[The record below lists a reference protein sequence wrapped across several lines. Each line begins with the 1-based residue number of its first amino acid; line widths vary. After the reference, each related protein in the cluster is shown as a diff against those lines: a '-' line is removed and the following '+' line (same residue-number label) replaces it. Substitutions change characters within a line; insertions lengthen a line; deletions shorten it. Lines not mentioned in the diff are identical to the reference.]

1 MNQGSS
7 ASLRRKVL
15 LPIFLGALAFAV
27 LALVAVAALFHF
39 GPDWAKALDVGFY
52 ALVLGGCAAVGLA
65 WVLFLAVAYRALTR
79 HILRPLDRIERQLSE
94 AGGQFHEIDLGE
106 SAGDQIGMVAES
118 FNRSLRDLRESQ
130 RQVATLMSNLPGMAY
145 RCRNDPEWTMDFV
158 SEGAKAIT
166 GYSAEELIG
175 SKVVAF
181 GQLVLREDAQAVW
194 DTVQAAVRHG
204 EPFEVSYRIITA
216 IGEMRWVWERG
227 RGVFS
232 EQGELLALE
241 GLITDVTTLKHAEGE
256 LRARGRLLGLAGQ
269 AAHFGGWSYNL
280 ARQRLVWSD
289 EMRGILEVH
298 PEFKPS
304 WSGWLECCAPEY
316 REHMAKV
323 FAACAHEAVPFDEEI
338 EVITAQGQRLWVRC
352 IAEANV
358 DSAGTVIGVEGG
370 FQDITEKQRA
380 RELEAKARQQE
391 QLQLLL
397 DTAPVGV
404 AISVDS
410 IIRFVN
416 PRMKELTSIQEGSHA
431 QDIYAVPGDRERMLA
446 LLAKNEIVRDLEI
459 AFRSPDG
466 TPRDYLTTFLRT
478 EYEGRPGVL
487 AWVVDIGK
495 LKEAETSLVH
505 AKELAEEATKA
516 KSDFLANMSHE
527 IRTPMNT
534 ILGMSHLALKT
545 RLDRRQRNYLEKVTQ
560 AADGL
565 LRVIDE
571 ILDYSKIEAGKL
583 NVEAVL
589 FWMDGVFEG
598 VGDQMILQAEQ
609 KAIELIFDLSPAVPE
624 SLIGDPTRLRQV
636 LLNLGSNAMKFTA
649 KGEVVFGAEVLAET
663 EHEIALHFWVRDTGI
678 GISEEQQ
685 AKLFQSFSQA
695 DTSTTRQYGGT
706 GLGLAISKRLVELM
720 GGRIWV
726 ESEPGVGSI
735 FHFTVRFERGAGH
748 RRRRMFRA
756 EELAGIRVLVV
767 DDNEPAR
774 QNLAAM
780 VHSFGMDSE
789 ATASGAEALDL
800 VARAAEDGRPYSL
813 VLIDWRMPGMDGVTC
828 AKQIKNLRPHDMPT
842 IIMVSAYSRDEADV
856 AAAREGVQLN
866 GFLGKPVSP
875 STLLE
880 TIGEQLGLGSVGHRA
895 DLWPVTDWPEQI
907 KGLAGA
913 KVLLVEDNEMN
924 RELAVELLQEA
935 RVAVTVA
942 QHGLEAVE
950 LLAKGVDFDGV
961 LMDIQMPVM
970 DGYEAARAIRKL
982 PGCAALPII
991 AMTADAMAGDRDKVL
1006 AAGMNDHIAKPLDVR
1021 RMFETIARW
1030 IHPATPMASTTPAAV
1045 LEAESHGLTLPG
1057 IDTRAG
1063 LARMLG
1069 KASFYVKQLRKFA
1082 EHQAAFVARF
1092 QEAEA
1097 DPEVQKRLAHTLKG
1111 VAGNIGAINLQ
1122 AAAGELE
1129 QTCGTSGG
1137 SVDRS
1142 KALAVVAAEL
1152 KTVIDG
1158 LAVLSER
1165 STEALQAGVSVDFD
1179 KLLPLFDRLE
1189 RLLRQSDARAAEAAV
1204 EVEALLHG
1212 SSHAAQFET
1221 ISSAVNSFEFDL
1233 AAKQLRQMRE
1243 KMEG

>member
-1 MNQGSS
+1 MKRGSS

-15 LPIFLGALAFAV
+15 LPIFLGALLFAV
-27 LALVAVAALFHF
+27 LALVSGWGLFEFGRGWASAL
-39 GPDWAKALDVGFY
+39 GVCS
-52 ALVLGGCAAVGLA
+52 VVGLA
-65 WVLFLAVAYRALTR
+65 WSFFLYRALAR
-79 HILRPLDRIERQLSE
+79 HILRPLDRMERQLREE
-94 AGGQFHEIDLGE
+94 AGGVFHEIDLGE
-106 SAGDQIGMVAES
+106 SEGDQIGMVAES
-118 FNRSLRDLRESQ
+118 FNRALRDLRESQ
-130 RQVATLMSNLPGMAY
+130 RQISTLMSNLPGMAY
-145 RCRNDPEWTMDFV
+145 RCRNDPQWTMDFV
-158 SEGAKAIT
+158 SEGAKSVT
-166 GYSAEELIG
+166 GYSPEQLIG
-175 SKVVAF
+175 SKAVAY
-181 GQLVLREDAQAVW
+181 GQLVLREDAQTVW
-194 DTVQAAVRHG
+194 DTVQAAVQVG

-241 GLITDVTTLKHAEGE
+241 GLITDVTTLKHTEGE

-269 AAHFGGWSYNL
+269 AARFGGWSYNL
-280 ARQRLVWSD
+280 ARHRLVWSE
-289 EMRGILEVH
+289 EMKLILEVD
-298 PEFKPS
+298 EDFRPS
-304 WSGWLECCAPEY
+304 WDGWLEFCAPDY
-316 REHMAKV
+316 REHMALV
-323 FAACAHEAVPFDEEI
+323 FTACAVEGTPFDEEV
-338 EVITAQGQRLWVRC
+338 EMVTLQGHRLWVRC
-352 IAEANV
+352 LAVPNL
-358 DSAGTVIGVEGG
+358 DSAGTLIGVEGG
-370 FQDITEKQRA
+370 FQDITEKLRA

-410 IIRFVN
+410 VIRFVN
-416 PRMKELTSIQEGSHA
+416 PRMRELTSIEVGHPA
-431 QDIYAVPGDRERMLA
+431 QDIYAVPGDRERMLG
-446 LLAKNEIVRDLEI
+446 LLAKKEIVRDLEI
-459 AFRSPDG
+459 SFHSPEG

-478 EYEGRPGVL
+478 EYEGKPGVL

-495 LKEAETSLVH
+495 LKEAEVSLVR

-583 NVEAVL
+583 TVESIL

-609 KAIELIFDLSPAVPE
+609 KGLELIFDLSPNVPE
-624 SLIGDPTRLRQV
+624 SLVGDPTRLRQV
-636 LLNLGSNAMKFTA
+636 LLNLGSNAMKFTSR
-649 KGEVVFGAEVLAET
+649 GEVVFGAEVLAET
-663 EHEIALHFWVRDTGI
+663 DHEVAVHFWVKDTGI

-726 ESEPGVGSI
+726 ESEPGVGSA
-735 FHFTVRFERGAGH
+735 FHFTVRFGRGAGH

-767 DDNEPAR
+767 DDNESAR
-774 QNLAAM
+774 LNLAAM
-780 VHSFGMDSE
+780 VQSFGMDAE
-789 ATASGAEALDL
+789 ATSSGAGALDL
-800 VARAAEDGRPYSL
+800 VARAAKAGRPHSL

-828 AKQIKNLRPHDMPT
+828 AKQIKDLRPTDMPT

-856 AAAREGVQLN
+856 AAGREGVQLN

-895 DLWPVTDWPEQI
+895 DIWPVTDWPEQI

-913 KVLLVEDNEMN
+913 RVLLVEDNEMN

-935 RVAVTVA
+935 RVAVSVA
-942 QHGLEAVE
+942 NQGLEAVE
-950 LLAKGVDFDGV
+950 MLSKGLKFDGV

-982 PGCAALPII
+982 PGLAGLPII

-1030 IHPATPMASTTPAAV
+1030 IKPSEPLPTAAAATLSEAGPHR
-1045 LEAESHGLTLPG
+1045 LELPG
-1057 IDTRAG
+1057 IDTRVG
-1063 LARMLG
+1063 LSRMLG
-1069 KASFYVKQLRKFA
+1069 KTSFYLKQLRTFA
-1082 EHQAAFVARF
+1082 EHQAGFVERF
-1092 QEAEA
+1092 HEAEA
-1097 DPEVQKRLAHTLKG
+1097 DPVAQTRLAHTLKG
-1111 VAGNIGAINLQ
+1111 LAGNIGATDLQ
-1122 AAAGELE
+1122 AAAAILE
-1129 QTCGTSGG
+1129 QACTAAPGSGPQ
-1137 SVDRS
+1137 RS
-1142 KALAVVAAEL
+1142 QALAVVATEL
-1152 KTVIDG
+1152 KTVLDG

-1165 STEALQAGVSVDFD
+1165 STELLPGVASVDSAT
-1179 KLLPLFDRLE
+1179 LLPLLDRLE
-1189 RLLRQSDARAAEAAV
+1189 KLLKQSDARAAEVAV
-1204 EVEALLHG
+1204 EIEALLHG
-1212 SSHAAQFET
+1212 STHAARFET
-1221 ISSAVNSFEFDL
+1221 ISSALNSFEFDL
-1233 AAKQLRQMRE
+1233 AAKQLRLMRD
-1243 KMEG
+1243 KMQG

>member
-1 MNQGSS
+1 MKPGSS

-15 LPIFLGALAFAV
+15 LPIFVGALAFAV
-27 LALVAVAALFHF
+27 MALISVAGLFQYGHE
-39 GPDWAKALDVGFY
+39 WAPSLGFEFRE
-52 ALVLGGCAAVGLA
+52 LVLLGCAALALA
-65 WVLFLAVAYRALTR
+65 WILFLAVAYRALTR
-79 HILRPLDRIERQLSE
+79 HILRPLDRIERQLRE
-94 AGGQFHEIDLGE
+94 AGGLLHEIELGE
-106 SAGDQIGMVAES
+106 SEGDQIGVVAES

-166 GYSAEELIG
+166 GYSAEDLIG
-175 SKVVAF
+175 SRVVAF
-181 GQLVLREDAQAVW
+181 GQLVLREDAPAVW
-194 DTVQAAVRHG
+194 ETVQAALRTG

-269 AAHFGGWSYNL
+269 AARFGGWSYNL
-280 ARQRLVWSD
+280 PRQRLVWSG
-289 EMRGILEVH
+289 EMRSILELDDD
-298 PEFKPS
+298 FRPS
-304 WSGWLECCAPEY
+304 WSDWLEFCAPEY
-316 REHMAKV
+316 REHMAEV
-323 FAACAHEAVPFDEEI
+323 FAACAREAAPFDEEV
-338 EVITAQGQRLWVRC
+338 EVITAQGRRLWVRC
-352 IAEANV
+352 IAEANL
-358 DSAGTVIGVEGG
+358 DSAGTVVGVEGG

-410 IIRFVN
+410 VIRFVN
-416 PRMKELTSIQEGSHA
+416 PRMQELTSIQEGSPA
-431 QDIYAVPGDRERMLA
+431 QDIYVVPGDRERMLA
-446 LLAKNEIVRDLEI
+446 LLAKKEIVRDLEI

-478 EYEGRPGVL
+478 EYEGKPGVL

-495 LKEAETSLVH
+495 LKEAEASLVR

-583 NVEAVL
+583 TVESIL

-609 KAIELIFDLSPAVPE
+609 KGLELIFDLSPEVPE
-624 SLIGDPTRLRQV
+624 SLVGDPTRLRQV

-649 KGEVVFGAEVLAET
+649 KGEVVFGVELLAET
-663 EHEIALHFWVRDTGI
+663 EHEVAAHFWVKDTGI

-726 ESEPGVGSI
+726 ESEPGVGST
-735 FHFTVRFERGAGH
+735 FHFTVRFGRGAGH

-774 QNLAAM
+774 HNLAAM
-780 VHSFGMDSE
+780 VQSFGMDAE
-789 ATASGAEALDL
+789 ATSGGAEALEL
-800 VARAAEDGRPYSL
+800 VARGEEDGRPYSL

-828 AKQIKNLRPHDMPT
+828 AKQIKNLRPDTTPT

-856 AAAREGVQLN
+856 AASREGVKLN

-895 DLWPVTDWPEQI
+895 ELWPVTDWPEQI

-935 RVAVTVA
+935 RVSVTVA
-942 QHGLEAVE
+942 NQGLEAVE
-950 LLAKGVDFDGV
+950 ILAKGVNFDGV

-970 DGYEAARAIRKL
+970 DGYEAARTIRKL
-982 PGCAALPII
+982 PGCAELPII

-1030 IHPATPMASTTPAAV
+1030 IHPSTPLDSATPSTP
-1045 LEAESHGLTLPG
+1045 LEGESNRLDLPG

-1069 KASFYVKQLRKFA
+1069 KVSFYVKQLRKFA
-1082 EHQAAFVARF
+1082 EHQAGFIARF

-1097 DPEVQKRLAHTLKG
+1097 DPVAQKRLAHTLKG
-1111 VAGNIGAINLQ
+1111 VAGNIGAIDLQ

-1129 QTCGTSGG
+1129 LTCGTSGG
-1137 SVDRS
+1137 ALDRS
-1142 KALAVVAAEL
+1142 RALTVVAAEL
-1152 KTVIDG
+1152 KTVLDG
-1158 LAVLSER
+1158 LAVLSQR
-1165 STEALQAGVSVDFD
+1165 SADVLQGGVSVDFD

-1212 SSHAAQFET
+1212 SSHAARFEAV
-1221 ISSAVNSFEFDL
+1221 SSAVNSFEFDL
-1233 AAKQLRQMRE
+1233 AAKQLRQMRDE
-1243 KMEG
+1243 MEG